1 MKKSYVY
8 IYSQENK
15 MIEYTVWLE
24 ENQSLKK
31 IADKGSVDISKIDV
45 KELQMGMKVE
55 EEHSGKMGKDTDVT
69 GGDPVKVLKIAV
81 AHLRE
86 DPKYYTKLKK
96 IEGEH

>member
-1 MKKSYVY
+1 ML
-8 IYSQENK
+8 
-15 MIEYTVWLE
+15 EYNIWLE
-24 ENQSLKK
+24 RNQHLQK
-31 IADKGSVDISKIDV
+31 IADDGKVDISKIDV

-55 EEHSGKMGKDTDVT
+55 KEHDGRMGKDTDVVN
-69 GGDPVKVLKIAV
+69 GDLTVVLKIAV